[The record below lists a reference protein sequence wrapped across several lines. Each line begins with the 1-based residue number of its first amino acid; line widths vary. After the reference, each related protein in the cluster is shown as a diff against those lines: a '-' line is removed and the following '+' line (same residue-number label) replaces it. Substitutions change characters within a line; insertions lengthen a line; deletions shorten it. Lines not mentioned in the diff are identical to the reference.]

1 MAGAAGFCF
10 VDADRPVRLIVAG
23 KAFGCRIDDCRVVEQ
38 YAVDVK
44 IGGIIWVAAGA
55 ISRAIDCGAVP
66 FGAGSELAMF
76 VLVVTGPAIV
86 VVQVSDQVATGV
98 MTAFTGAV
106 GG

>member
-23 KAFGCRIDDCRVVEQ
+23 KAFGCRIDDYRVVEK

-44 IGGIIWVAAGA
+44 ISGVVWVAAGA
-55 ISRAIDCGAVP
+55 IARAIDSGAVP
-66 FGAGSELAMF
+66 FGAGSELAML

-86 VVQVSDQVATGV
+86 VVQVSDQIATGV
-98 MTAFTGAV
+98 MTAFASTV
-106 GG
+106 GS